1 MVPFGN
7 FGWNFGFG
15 FGWIIVVVTLAL
27 IVFGVVQLVRFM
39 ARDRESEE
47 ERKPCIETPLD
58 NLKRRYARG
67 EISKEEFERKRAD
80 IEATE
85 KRAA

>member
-7 FGWNFGFG
+7 FGWNFGVG
-15 FGWIIVVVTLAL
+15 FGWIIVIVTLIL
-27 IVFGVVQLVRFM
+27 IAFGMVQLVRFM
-39 ARDRESEE
+39 SRDREEE
-47 ERKPCIETPLD
+47 QDVCDRSPLD
-58 NLKRRYARG
+58 MLKTRYARG
-67 EISKEEFERKRAD
+67 EITREEFEQKKSD